1 MSTDQLAKAPE
12 IIVLDGHDGAGK
24 TTLARLAAAT
34 LGGTY
39 VKPFDSTLGDMIAWL
54 CEEQGFE
61 LADELSR
68 ASIRKIMEEHTESPL
83 LIFDRHWLSM
93 FTLFP
98 VKLRASWFTLP
109 TTILCWTD
117 LETTKARLSTRG
129 EDPGNDAEHEHFI
142 KLYLSLAEQFSVPI
156 VNTTCESAEESLN
169 RIMKLTQ
176 KQLS

>member
-142 KLYLSLAEQFSVPI
+142 SVCQSSI
-156 VNTTCESAEESLN
+156 RAIEESTRKHHHRLVELPFTILPESSQAN
-169 RIMKLTQ
+169 DR
-176 KQLS
+176 